1 MEKKLAEVSKLV
13 VDTSFILPYLG
24 IKVKEIKEEL
34 LEDKVIYYPLLL
46 IVELIAVVIKETKK
60 RNLENVPYEASRGL
74 SYVLSRINLIEL
86 GSEDLRIIYP
96 VSKKGWNDI
105 FDLLLYSTSI
115 RKKLPL
121 LTLDKEFVEFL
132 ANNGFDITDL
142 LATLKG

>member
-1 MEKKLAEVSKLV
+1 M
-13 VDTSFILPYLG
+13 
-24 IKVKEIKEEL
+24 
-34 LEDKVIYYPLLL
+34 
-46 IVELIAVVIKETKK
+46 ELIAVVIKETKK

-74 SYVLSRINLIEL
+74 SYVLSRINLIEP
-86 GSEDLRIIYP
+86 GSEDLRIIYT

-142 LATLKG
+142 LATLEG